1 MSRATSIDA
10 PVEQVAD
17 YCAKQGLGISVIEPL
32 ISGGTRVVLS
42 NMDDAEVVRR
52 GMKARLISAPVVRS
66 SLYAA
71 RVPKPC
77 R

>member
-1 MSRATSIDA
+1 MSRAISIDA
-10 PVEQVAD
+10 TVEQVTD

-32 ISGGTRVVLS
+32 ISGGTRVVLN
-42 NMDDAEVVRR
+42 NMNDAEVVRR

-71 RVPKPC
+71 KVPKPC